1 MSAPLALRYLAYC
14 AVAGLAVLRPSFAAA
29 FFERVE
35 SVLARLAARERFVW
49 IGCGLLVLML
59 RAVLLPLWPVPK
71 PVIYDEFGYIL
82 GADTFAR
89 GRLTNPTHP
98 LADFFESPYVLQRP
112 TYESKY
118 PPAQSVA
125 LAVGEAALGDPWFG
139 VWLSCGV
146 MMAALV
152 WALQGWLPPG
162 WALMGGLLA
171 MPLAIDSYWMNSY
184 WGGAVAATGGA
195 LVLGGYARV
204 VGRNQAW
211 YAVAMGV
218 GMAILANSR
227 PFEGLIFAL
236 PVAIALLFWKRAG
249 GVGPH
254 RRWKAVGIIA
264 VVLIPA
270 LAATGWY
277 NHAVTGGAVQL
288 PFTEYARQYARIPLF
303 NFQPLQA
310 VKNYSN
316 AAMADLHQNWEVAQ
330 WEKAR
335 TWQLIVLRFQDW
347 KLVAATILGSSLM
360 GLLVVLFIGSLWRD
374 RRVRLP
380 LICVLLALEGS
391 FIEICYYQHYAGP
404 VAVALLIVAV
414 QALRHLR
421 EWTAAG
427 RFLSRALPVLVVG
440 GALASRGMVIVR
452 HEPIENSQPRNA
464 QRDRIAASL
473 LSDQVNQHVVLV
485 RYTGHQSPH
494 EEWVYNGADIDGQD
508 VIWAH
513 DLGESRNAE
522 LIRYYKDRKIWLLEP
537 DVSGSHP
544 VPYP

>member
-1 MSAPLALRYLAYC
+1 MTVALALRYLACC
-14 AVAGLAVLRPSFAAA
+14 AVVGLAVLRPSFAAA

-35 SVLARLAARERFVW
+35 SELARVASRERVVW
-49 IGCGLLVLML
+49 IGCGLVVLML

-112 TYESKY
+112 TYASKY

-125 LAVGEAALGDPWFG
+125 LAVGDAALGDPWFG

-162 WALMGGLLA
+162 WALMGGFLA

-204 VGRNQAW
+204 VCRNQAW
-211 YAVAMGV
+211 YAAAMGV
-218 GMAILANSR
+218 GMGILGNSR
-227 PFEGLIFAL
+227 PFEGLIFAV
-236 PVAIALLFWKRAG
+236 PVVVALLFWKRAG
-249 GVGPH
+249 GAGPH

-264 VVLIPA
+264 AVLIPA

-277 NHAVTGGAVQL
+277 NHAVTGSAVQL
-288 PFTEYARQYARIPLF
+288 PFMEYARQYARIPLF

-310 VKNYSN
+310 AKSYSN

-347 KLVAATILGSSLM
+347 KQVAATILGSSLM
-360 GLLVVLFIGSLWRD
+360 GLLVVLFIGGLWRD
-374 RRVRLP
+374 QRVRLP
-380 LICVLLALEGS
+380 LICVLVALAGS

-452 HEPIENSQPRNA
+452 HEPIEKSQPRNA
-464 QRDRIAASL
+464 QRDRVAASL
-473 LSDQVNQHVVLV
+473 MSDQVNQHVVLV

-537 DVSGSHP
+537 DIAGSHP

>member
-1 MSAPLALRYLAYC
+1 MSATLVLRYLACC
-14 AVAGLAVLRPSFAAA
+14 AVAGLAVLRPSFAAT
-29 FFERVE
+29 FFEKAE
-35 SVLARLAARERFVW
+35 SVLAHVASRQRAAW

-89 GRLTNPTHP
+89 GRLTNPPHP

-112 TYESKY
+112 AYASKY

-162 WALMGGLLA
+162 WALMGGFLA

-184 WGGAVAATGGA
+184 WGGAAAATGGA

-204 VGRNQAW
+204 VGRNQIR

-218 GMAILANSR
+218 GMAILGNSR
-227 PFEGLIFAL
+227 PFEGLIFAA
-236 PVAIALLFWKRAG
+236 PVVIALLFPR
-249 GVGPH
+249 PQ
-254 RRWKAVGIIA
+254 WKAVGIIA
-264 VVLIPA
+264 LVLIPA

-277 NHAVTGGAVQL
+277 NQAVTGSAIQL

-310 VKNYSN
+310 AKNYSN

-335 TWQLIVLRFQDW
+335 TWQLLVLRFQDW
-347 KLVAATILGSSLM
+347 KKVAATISASSLM
-360 GLLVVLFIGSLWRD
+360 GLLVVLFIGGLWRD
-374 RRVRLP
+374 LRIRLP
-380 LICVLLALEGS
+380 LICLLIALAGS

-427 RFLSRALPVLVVG
+427 RFLSRALPVLVLAAV
-440 GALASRGMVIVR
+440 LASRGMVIIR
-452 HEPIENSQPRNA
+452 HEPPENSQPGNA
-464 QRDRIAASL
+464 LRDRVAASL

-494 EEWVYNGADIDGQD
+494 EEWVYNSADIDGQD

-513 DLGESRNAE
+513 DLGASRNAE

-537 DVSGSHP
+537 DTRSFRP
-544 VPYP
+544 VPYR